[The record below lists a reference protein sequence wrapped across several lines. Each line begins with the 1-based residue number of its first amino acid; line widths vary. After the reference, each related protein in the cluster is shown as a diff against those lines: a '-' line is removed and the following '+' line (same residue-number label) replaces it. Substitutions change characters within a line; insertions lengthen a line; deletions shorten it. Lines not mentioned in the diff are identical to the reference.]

1 MVGWAVSK
9 DPCMTDAPQP
19 AAEDDRAERLLALSA
34 LDTEADPLFD
44 ALARSAAIATGVPI
58 ALITLVDNERQWFKA
73 NVGFAGTRETPRDVA
88 FCAQTILGPE
98 LMEVTD
104 AGSDPRWAENPLV
117 TGYPGI
123 RFYAGVPLTLH
134 DGVRVG
140 ALCVLDRTPRK
151 LDDGQRQALL
161 ALASAAVEALELR
174 MRTLQRQAAQQR
186 QRDDAVSGLEA
197 AKAAATLVARTDRL
211 MGAGRWSLDLD
222 TRQVCWSDETCAV
235 HDVPPGHRPTLIEAF
250 NYYTPE
256 ARPKIESAV
265 KTAMIDPQASWDL
278 ELPMLTAKG
287 RPIWVRTIGFAQ
299 MQPAP
304 ARLVGVVQD
313 ITIRRRVVAALE
325 ASDRRFRK
333 LFEFSLG
340 LICTHDHEGM
350 LLSVNPAAAAS
361 LGYSVGELLGRPLT
375 DFIPAERHAAFGSY
389 LLQLMTKDRHAG
401 MLELIAKDG
410 SRRVWQYQSVLD
422 DQGDEPY
429 VLGHA
434 LDITERYQQELR
446 LWDEATRDPLTKCF
460 NRRYLDNLSDAF
472 AAEAWGCIAIDLDH
486 FKQVNDQYGHQRGD
500 EVLVA
505 MARFLFRHARRD
517 DPVVRLGGDE
527 FLLLLRGAD
536 GEATARVARDIE
548 ADRASAPIGF
558 TMGTASFG
566 HGVSLAEGLG
576 EADRRLYQRRAVD
589 RAPAASATDPL
600 S

>member
-1 MVGWAVSK
+1 
-9 DPCMTDAPQP
+9 MTDAPQP
-19 AAEDDRAERLLALSA
+19 AAEDDRAERLAALSA

-44 ALARSAAIATGVPI
+44 ALARSTAIATGAPI
-58 ALITLVDNERQWFKA
+58 ALITLIDNERQWFKA
-73 NVGFAGTRETPRDVA
+73 NIGFAGLRETPRDVA

-104 AGSDPRWAENPLV
+104 AGSDARWAENPLV

-123 RFYAGVPLTLH
+123 RFYAGMPLTLH

-140 ALCVLDRTPRK
+140 ALCILDRTPRK
-151 LDDGQRQALL
+151 LNDEQRRVLA
-161 ALASAAVEALELR
+161 ALAAAAVEALELR
-174 MRTLQRQAAQQR
+174 MLSLQRQAMRQR

-197 AKAAATLVARTDRL
+197 AKAMAALLARTDRL

-222 TRQVCWSDETCAV
+222 TKQVNWSDETCAV
-235 HDVPPGHRPTLIEAF
+235 HDVAPGHRPTLTEAF

-256 ARPKIESAV
+256 ARPKIELAV
-265 KTAMIDPQASWDL
+265 KAAMIDPHASWDM

-287 RPIWVRTIGFAQ
+287 RKIWVRTIGFAQ

-313 ITIRRRVVAALE
+313 ISIRRRVVAALE

-340 LICTHDHEGM
+340 LICTHDHEGV

-375 DFIPAERHAAFGSY
+375 DFIPVERHAAFHSY

-401 MLELIAKDG
+401 MLELVAKDG
-410 SRRVWQYQSVLD
+410 GRRVWQYQSVLD
-422 DQGDEPY
+422 DQSDEPY

-460 NRRYLDNLSDAF
+460 NRRHLDNLSAAF
-472 AAEAWGCIAIDLDH
+472 ASEAWGCITIDLDH

-536 GEATARVARDIE
+536 DEATARVARELE

-558 TMGTASFG
+558 TLGAASFG
-566 HGVSLAEGLG
+566 HGVSLSDGLG
-576 EADRRLYQRRAVD
+576 EADRRLYQRRAID
-589 RAPAASATDPL
+589 RAPPADAADRVS
-600 S
+600 

>member
-1 MVGWAVSK
+1 MVDV
-9 DPCMTDAPQP
+9 PQP
-19 AAEDDRAERLLALSA
+19 ADENASAERLRALSA
-34 LDTEADPLFD
+34 LDIDAEPLFD
-44 ALARSAAIATGVPI
+44 ALARTAAIATGSPI
-58 ALITLVDNERQWFKA
+58 ALITLIDGEHQWFKA
-73 NVGFAGTRETPRDVA
+73 NIGFTGPRVTPRDVA
-88 FCAQTILGPE
+88 FCAQTALGSE

-104 AGSDPRWAENPLV
+104 TASDPRWAENPLV
-117 TGYPGI
+117 TGEPGI

-134 DGVRVG
+134 DGARVG

-151 LDDGQRQALL
+151 LSQEQRQLL
-161 ALASAAVEALELR
+161 EALATSVAEALELR
-174 MRTLQRQAAQQR
+174 MQTLQGQAAQQV
-186 QRDDAVSGLEA
+186 QRDEVLAELEA
-197 AKAAATLVARTDRL
+197 ARAAAALVARTDRL
-211 MGAGRWSLDLD
+211 MGAGRWSLDLE
-222 TRQVCWSDETCAV
+222 TRQLCWSEETCAI
-235 HDVPPGHRPTLIEAF
+235 HDVPPGHRPTLTEAF

-256 ARPKIESAV
+256 ARPKIERAV
-265 KTAMIDPQASWDL
+265 KAAMSGSHGSWDL

-287 RPIWVRTIGFAQ
+287 RKIWVRAVGFVQ
-299 MQPAP
+299 MKPAP
-304 ARLVGVVQD
+304 ARLVGLFQD
-313 ITIRRRVVAALE
+313 ITIRRRVVSALE

-340 LICTHDHEGM
+340 LICTHDYEGV

-361 LGYSVGELLGRPLT
+361 LGYSVGDLLGRPLT
-375 DFIPAERHAAFGSY
+375 DFIPVERHAAFHSY

-401 MLELIAKDG
+401 MLELIAKNG
-410 SRRVWQYQSVLD
+410 GRRVWQYQSVLD
-422 DQGDEPY
+422 DQSDEPY

-434 LDITERYQQELR
+434 LDITERYQHELK

-472 AAEAWGCIAIDLDH
+472 ASEAWGCIAIDLDH

-536 GEATARVARDIE
+536 DEATARVVREIE

-558 TMGTASFG
+558 TLGAGSFG
-566 HGVSLAEGLG
+566 HGVSLSDGLG
-576 EADRRLYQRRAVD
+576 EADRRLYQRRAID
-589 RAPAASATDPL
+589 RAPPADTADRVN
-600 S
+600 

>member
-1 MVGWAVSK
+1 
-9 DPCMTDAPQP
+9 MTDAPQP
-19 AAEDDRAERLLALSA
+19 AADNDRAERFVALSA
-34 LDTEADPLFD
+34 MDTGIDPLFD
-44 ALARSAAIATGVPI
+44 ALARSSAIATGAPI
-58 ALITLVDNERQWFKA
+58 ALIVLVDSERQWFKA
-73 NVGFAGTRETPRDVA
+73 NIGFSDTRQTPHGVA
-88 FCAQTILGPE
+88 FCAQAILGPGF
-98 LMEVTD
+98 MEITG
-104 AGSDPRWAENPLV
+104 AGGDLRWAESPLV
-117 TGYPGI
+117 SGHPDI
-123 RFYAGVPLTLH
+123 RFYAGVPLALH
-134 DGVRVG
+134 DGARVG
-140 ALCVLDRTPRK
+140 ALCLLDRRPRK
-151 LDDGQRQALL
+151 LTDDQCRGLA
-161 ALASAAVEALELR
+161 ALATATVEALELH
-174 MRTLQRQAAQQR
+174 MQALRQQGAQQR
-186 QRDDAVSGLEA
+186 QCDDAIAELQA
-197 AKAAATLVARTDRL
+197 AKAVAALVARTDKL

-222 TRQVCWSDETCAV
+222 SKQVHWSDETCAL
-235 HDVPPGHRPTLIEAF
+235 HEVPPGHRPSLIEAF
-250 NYYTPE
+250 EYYLPE

-265 KTAMIDPQASWDL
+265 KAAMIGSQASWDL
-278 ELPMLTAKG
+278 ELPLLTAKG
-287 RPIWVRTIGFAQ
+287 RRIWVRSIGFAQ

-304 ARLVGVVQD
+304 AQLVGVIKD

-340 LICTHDHEGM
+340 LICTHDHEGT

-389 LLQLMTKDRHAG
+389 LLQLMTRDRHAG

-422 DQGDEPY
+422 DQSDEPY

-434 LDITERYQQELR
+434 LDITERYQHELK

-460 NRRYLDNLSDAF
+460 NRRYLENLSDAF
-472 AAEAWGCIAIDLDH
+472 ASEAWGCIAIDLDH

-536 GEATARVARDIE
+536 DEATARVARELE

-558 TMGTASFG
+558 TMGIASFG

-589 RAPAASATDPL
+589 RAPPAGATDPL